1 MKAKIFIKY
10 KDGILDPQGK
20 VTGNALNSI
29 GVKGIDSLSIG
40 KYIEMEF
47 EDITRDEADKIAND
61 SCKKLLVN
69 PNTQTYTYEIIN
81 D

>member
-20 VTGNALNSI
+20 VTGKALNSI
-29 GVKGIDSLSIG
+29 GIDGINSLTIG

-47 EDITRDEADKIAND
+47 DDVSKDEANQIANE

-69 PNTQTYTYEIIN
+69 PNTQT
-81 D
+81 

>member
-1 MKAKIFIKY
+1 MKAKIYIKY

-29 GVKGIDSLSIG
+29 GIKGFQSLTIG

-47 EDITRDEADKIAND
+47 DAINKDEAKLLVDK
-61 SCKKLLVN
+61 SCKELLVN
-69 PNTQTYTYEIIN
+69 PNTQTYSFEIEE
-81 D
+81 

>member
-20 VTGNALNSI
+20 VTGKALNSI
-29 GVKGIDSLSIG
+29 GINGLNSLTIG

-47 EDITRDEADKIAND
+47 GDVSKDEANQIAD
-61 SCKKLLVN
+61 ESCKKLLVN
-69 PNTQTYTYEIIN
+69 PNTQTYTFEIIN
-81 D
+81 E

>member
-47 EDITRDEADKIAND
+47 DDITKDEADKIANE

-69 PNTQTYTYEIIN
+69 PNTQTYKYEIIN

>member
-20 VTGNALNSI
+20 VTGKALNSI
-29 GVKGIDSLSIG
+29 GINGINSLTIG

-47 EDITRDEADKIAND
+47 GEVSKDEANQIANE

-69 PNTQTYTYEIIN
+69 PNTQTYSFEIIN
-81 D
+81 E

>member
-1 MKAKIFIKY
+1 MKAKIYITY

-29 GVKGIDSLSIG
+29 GIKGIGSLTIG

-47 EDITRDEADKIAND
+47 DNIPKSEADKIANE

>member
-1 MKAKIFIKY
+1 M
-10 KDGILDPQGK
+10 
-20 VTGNALNSI
+20 NSI

-47 EDITRDEADKIAND
+47 DDITRDEADKIAND

-69 PNTQTYTYEIIN
+69 PNTQTYSYEIIN

>member
-1 MKAKIFIKY
+1 MKFSVTVTLK
-10 KDGILDPQGK
+10 KDVLDPQGK

-47 EDITRDEADKIAND
+47 DDITMDEADKIAND

>member
-47 EDITRDEADKIAND
+47 DDITMDEADKIAND

-69 PNTQTYTYEIIN
+69 PNTQTYSYEIIN

>member
-1 MKAKIFIKY
+1 MKAKIYIKY

-29 GVKGIDSLSIG
+29 GIKGFDSLTIG

-47 EDITRDEADKIAND
+47 ETIEKDKAELLVD
-61 SCKKLLVN
+61 KSCKELLVN
-69 PNTQTYTYEIIN
+69 PNTQTYSYEIEE
-81 D
+81 

>member
-20 VTGNALNSI
+20 VTGKALNSI
-29 GVKGIDSLSIG
+29 GINGINSLTIG

-47 EDITRDEADKIAND
+47 GDVSKDEANQIANE
-61 SCKKLLVN
+61 SCKKLLFN
-69 PNTQTYTYEIIN
+69 PNTQTYSFEIIN
-81 D
+81 E

>member
-10 KDGILDPQGK
+10 KNGILDPQGK
-20 VTGNALNSI
+20 VTGKALNSI
-29 GVKGIDSLSIG
+29 GIDGINSLTIG

-47 EDITRDEADKIAND
+47 GDVSKDEANQIANE

-69 PNTQTYTYEIIN
+69 PNTQTYTFEIIN
-81 D
+81 E

>member
-1 MKAKIFIKY
+1 MKAKIYIKY

-29 GVKGIDSLSIG
+29 GIEGFDSLTIG

-47 EDITRDEADKIAND
+47 ETIEKDKAELLVD
-61 SCKKLLVN
+61 KSCKELLVN
-69 PNTQTYTYEIIN
+69 PNTQTYSYEIEE
-81 D
+81 

>member
-20 VTGNALNSI
+20 VTRKALNSI
-29 GVKGIDSLSIG
+29 GINCINSLTIG

-47 EDITRDEADKIAND
+47 GDVSKDEENQIDNE

-69 PNTQTYTYEIIN
+69 PNTQTYSFEIIN
-81 D
+81 E

>member
-20 VTGNALNSI
+20 VTGKALNSI
-29 GVKGIDSLSIG
+29 GINGIDSLTIG

-47 EDITRDEADKIAND
+47 GDVSKDEANQIAD
-61 SCKKLLVN
+61 ESCKKLLVN
-69 PNTQTYTYEIIN
+69 PNTQTYTFEIIN
-81 D
+81 E